1 MKILTLGIAA
11 ALLAGCNTSPNV
23 AEHREVYVKPAMILL
38 TADQAAARGLNVT
51 SGTTAEPPLPADLQP
66 TDTRAVIA
74 PPSIKVYTVNRSSDP
89 ADRDL
94 LHEQHVVYRRET
106 TPTWRMQPPTD
117 QKILVGPR
125 VTDGREDLQPVLSKE
140 LVSYLTEQRQAT
152 EANQKAI
159 AALFQAIERLGS
171 TAGHPASEDANT
183 NPAAHESSEHRMD
196 DSVK

>member
-1 MKILTLGIAA
+1 
-11 ALLAGCNTSPNV
+11 
-23 AEHREVYVKPAMILL
+23 
-38 TADQAAARGLNVT
+38 
-51 SGTTAEPPLPADLQP
+51 
-66 TDTRAVIA
+66 
-74 PPSIKVYTVNRSSDP
+74 
-89 ADRDL
+89 
-94 LHEQHVVYRRET
+94 
-106 TPTWRMQPPTD
+106 MQPPTD

-159 AALFQAIERLGS
+159 AALFQAIERLDS
-171 TAGHPASEDANT
+171 TTGHPASEDPNT